1 MPSIII
7 RDLERSTELDKHAM
21 CAVRG
26 GFAFKPDA
34 HVNLNVSQQIFQVQQ
49 VDVNVLNNNGS
60 IGAGFV
66 GPKIDLDVMLKAS
79 NNASIPKFV

>member
-7 RDLERSTELDKHAM
+7 RDLKRSTELDKHAM

-26 GFAFKPDA
+26 GYAFMPDA

-49 VDVNVLNNNGS
+49 VGVNVLNNNGS

-66 GPKIDLDVMLKAS
+66 GPNIDLDVMLKAS
-79 NNASIPKFV
+79 NNASIPKFG

>member
-1 MPSIII
+1 MPSILIH
-7 RDLERSTELDKHAM
+7 DLHRSTELDKHAM

-34 HVNLNVSQQIFQVQQ
+34 HVNLNVNQQIFQVQKIG
-49 VDVNVLNNNGS
+49 VNVLNNNGS

-66 GPKIDLDVMLKAS
+66 GPNVDLDVMLKAS